1 MIRGGRDR
9 GKGFNKSHILF
20 SDFLHKEGKTNIPSS
35 YFKCHKV
42 LEQGLLD
49 EEVDGLD
56 KKEERVKGENEKF

>member
-42 LEQGLLD
+42 LEQGLLGED
-49 EEVDGLD
+49 LD